1 MASREGSGS
10 VGDDASAAARLAE
23 CERRLAA
30 AADPAPGLLPAVRN
44 AVTRYR
50 LPMRVAVV
58 AQIKRGKSTLVN
70 ALLGQDIAPTSQLEA
85 TFTVGEFFD
94 APQPRVVVH
103 FTEPAAQTL
112 TVAPEDFRTYTIND
126 PAQAALLRRIRKVEF
141 GLPNPLLKRFRLLDT
156 PGLGSIHQADSDNT
170 LMTLGVDGFLAAEEG
185 RRLERVLGAVGRT
198 AADLHADTVRAID
211 GADAVVYL
219 FDRGLN
225 ERDASVVVRFLG
237 PLGPSLNALKAIGV
251 LSRCDQYWPAD
262 KDGADLLTYD
272 PLAVARRIVGRYLG
286 RPETRRMFF
295 RILPVAALAAA
306 GTAALDEE
314 RLGWLDEL
322 GTLEPEQLAEVLSDA
337 NRFARADQ
345 VAGLRLPREARA
357 ALIAG
362 IGAWGTMKAALF
374 RRDGVGP
381 EELRQLMQEHS
392 GVTEVRRTLVEHFG
406 NRSALLK
413 LDQALRDISDRI
425 YQLRRDAASSE
436 SDVPEV
442 VDTVAGI
449 LEQIRLDEADLPA
462 LGVLEDYY
470 HDRLDLDQK
479 EVDEI
484 LRVSGEQGRSVTARL
499 GLPDD
504 TPLPELIEAADAR
517 ASDWIN
523 RGEVWGLDGATAAAT
538 RQIGLGYARLS
549 ARISKAYRLLRWDDG
564 PEDQG

>member
-1 MASREGSGS
+1 MADRKGSGS
-10 VGDDASAAARLAE
+10 VGDDTSAVARLAE
-23 CERRLAA
+23 CERRLAT
-30 AADPAPGLLPAVRN
+30 AADPPPGLLPAVRA
-44 AVTRYR
+44 AVARYR

-70 ALLGQDIAPTSQLEA
+70 ALLGQDIAPTAQLEA

-103 FTEPAAQTL
+103 FTGPAAQTL

-126 PAQAALLRRIRKVEF
+126 PAQAALLRRVRKVEF
-141 GLPNPLLKRFRLLDT
+141 GLPNPLLRRFRLLDT
-156 PGLGSIHQADSDNT
+156 PGLASIHQADSENT
-170 LMTLGVDGFLAAEEG
+170 LMTLGVDGFLAAEEE
-185 RRLERVLGAVGRT
+185 RRLERVLGEVGRT
-198 AADLHADTVRAID
+198 AADLQADTVQAID

-237 PLGPSLNALKAIGV
+237 PLGPSLNALKVIGV
-251 LSRCDQYWPAD
+251 LSRCDQYWPGD
-262 KDGADLLTYD
+262 KEDAELLAYD
-272 PLAVARRIVGRYLG
+272 PLAVAQRIVGRYLG

-306 GTAALDEE
+306 GTAALDEQ

-322 GTLEPEQLAEVLSDA
+322 STLEPERLAAALSDA
-337 NRFARADQ
+337 NQFARADQ

-357 ALIAG
+357 ALVAE

-374 RRDGVGP
+374 RRDRVGP
-381 EELRQLMQEHS
+381 DELRQLMQEHS
-392 GVTEVRRTLVEHFG
+392 GVAEVRRTLVEHFG
-406 NRSALLK
+406 NRAALLK
-413 LDQALRDISDRI
+413 LDQALRDISERI
-425 YQLRRDAASSE
+425 FRIRQQAAGSG
-436 SDVPEV
+436 VPPV

-449 LEQIRLDEADLPA
+449 LEQIRLEEADLPA
-462 LGVLEDYY
+462 LGVLEAYY

-499 GLPDD
+499 GLPES
-504 TPLPELIEAADAR
+504 TPLPELIKAADAR

-538 RQIGLGYARLS
+538 RQVGLSYARLS
-549 ARISKAYRLLRWDDG
+549 ARISTAYRLLRGDDG
-564 PEDQG
+564 LEDQG